1 MAEIV
6 PLIHLQHKLDHLRSK
21 KKDIK
26 VIATNGCFD
35 ILHIGHIR
43 SLQKAKNMGDILIV
57 GLNSDESVKNL
68 KGDSRPINNQ
78 NYRSEMLA
86 ALSSVDIVTIFNE
99 STAEKFLEIV
109 KPDIYVKGEEYDLDN
124 LPEAKLVKTLG
135 GTVIQIQNVPGYST
149 SEIIERIR
157 KF

>member
-1 MAEIV
+1 
-6 PLIHLQHKLDHLRSK
+6 
-21 KKDIK
+21 
-26 VIATNGCFD
+26 
-35 ILHIGHIR
+35 
-43 SLQKAKNMGDILIV
+43 MGDILIV

-109 KPDIYVKGEEYDLDN
+109 KPNIYVKGEEYDLDN
-124 LPEAKLVKTLG
+124 LPEAKLVKNLG